1 MNRKGIA
8 VVAGIVAVIL
18 LVVLFPIKAGDVP
31 PPIIDTADVVDDVA
45 IEKESRAT
53 DTPDVSDT
61 AVTENDEELDYYID
75 ENGTKH
81 YRLDVRDA
89 PSFEG

>member
-8 VVAGIVAVIL
+8 IVAGIIAVSL
-18 LVVLFPIKAGDVP
+18 LVAWLPIKAGDVP

-81 YRLDVRDA
+81 YILDVRDA
-89 PSFEG
+89 PTFEG

>member
-1 MNRKGIA
+1 MNPKGIA
-8 VVAGIVAVIL
+8 VVAGIIAVIL
-18 LVVLFPIKAGDVP
+18 LVALLPMKAGDVP
-31 PPIIDTADVVDDVA
+31 PPIIDTADVVDDA
-45 IEKESRAT
+45 SIEKESRVT
-53 DTPDVSDT
+53 DTPEVSDT

-81 YRLDVRDA
+81 YRLDVRDV